1 MEKPTKKYEAL
12 IATAYQQFALHGYE
26 KTTID
31 DIIKVSG
38 ISKGLF
44 YHHFT
49 NKKELFVSLYTRSAR
64 EISEK
69 IREIFE
75 KENMD
80 LIFFAKRYMKMQ
92 FSLSQKIPYLCS
104 FLKRAE
110 GEKLEEIQAVMEH
123 VLSQRHQWMIERLD
137 WRCLREGVTKEQAI
151 SLITWVAEGFTN
163 ELLEKGECF
172 AEENYTTFCDYLDMM
187 TESILQKKGE
197 PL

>member
-1 MEKPTKKYEAL
+1 MDKPTKKYEAL

-44 YHHFT
+44 YHHFA
-49 NKKELFVSLYTRSAR
+49 NKKELFVFLYTQAAR
-64 EISEK
+64 EIAEK

-75 KENMD
+75 TQNMD
-80 LIFFAKRYMKMQ
+80 LTAFAKRYMQMQ
-92 FSLSQKIPYLCS
+92 FSLSQKTPYLFA

-110 GEKLEEIQAVMEH
+110 GEKIEEIQEVMEH
-123 VLSQRHQWMIERLD
+123 VLAQRYQWMIERLD
-137 WRCLREGVTKEQAI
+137 WQCLRRGVTKEQAI

-163 ELLEKGECF
+163 ELLEKGEF
-172 AEENYTTFCDYLDMM
+172 FEEENYLAFCAYLDMM
-187 TESILQKKGE
+187 TASILEKRGE
-197 PL
+197 